1 MGIPRHEAYTM
12 VAQVMR
18 GTTGL
23 LQQHGE
29 HPALLRDKVC
39 TPGGGTVAGL
49 QVLEDGAVRG
59 AISRAVEESA
69 KVVGR
74 GGRKE

>member
-1 MGIPRHEAYTM
+1 MGIPRHEAYTI

-23 LQQHGE
+23 LQHGE

-49 QVLEDGAVRG
+49 QVLEEGAVRG
-59 AISRAVEESA
+59 TISRAVEESA